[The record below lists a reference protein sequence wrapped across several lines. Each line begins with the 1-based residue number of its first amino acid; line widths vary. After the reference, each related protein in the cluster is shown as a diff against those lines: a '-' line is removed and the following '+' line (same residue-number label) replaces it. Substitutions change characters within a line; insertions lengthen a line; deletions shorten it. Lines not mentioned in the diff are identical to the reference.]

1 MQQVEIRVHEHL
13 DEHWS
18 DWFDGLRIAHR
29 DRDGTVLSG
38 AVVDQA
44 ALYALLT
51 KLRDAG
57 LTLASI
63 SCGELEGRS
72 ADGSSG
78 G

>member
-1 MQQVEIRVHEHL
+1 VQQVEIRVHEHL
-13 DEHWS
+13 DEYWS
-18 DWFDGLRIAHR
+18 DWFDGVRIAHR

-57 LTLASI
+57 LTLASV
-63 SCGELEGRS
+63 SCGELEAES
-72 ADGSSG
+72 SDGSSG

>member
-1 MQQVEIRVHEHL
+1 VQQVEIRVHEHL
-13 DEHWS
+13 DEYWS